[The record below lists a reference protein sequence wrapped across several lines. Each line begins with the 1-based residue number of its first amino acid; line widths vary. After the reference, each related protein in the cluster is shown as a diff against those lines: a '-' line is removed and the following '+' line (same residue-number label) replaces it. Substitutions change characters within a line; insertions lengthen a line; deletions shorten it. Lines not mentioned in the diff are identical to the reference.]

1 MEYLDDNLPY
11 EVQLQIM
18 KYTRHP
24 MAELFINS
32 DVVKDTSSAVDAHI
46 ESIESVSFSHV
57 FFIMLELT

>member
-1 MEYLDDNLPY
+1 MEYLAGKLPY

-46 ESIESVSFSHV
+46 ESVSFSHV

>member
-18 KYTRHP
+18 KYSRHP
-24 MAELFINS
+24 IAELFNNS

-46 ESIESVSFSHV
+46 ESVSFSHV

>member
-32 DVVKDTSSAVDAHI
+32 DVVKDTFSAVDAH
-46 ESIESVSFSHV
+46 IESVSFSHV